1 MKDALNEQLSACLDG
16 ELPAAEL
23 DLLLKRVGKEAE
35 LRAAIGRYSLIG
47 EAMRAER
54 PAIASRDF
62 ASKVMAAVAQE
73 APMQAPVVTSVPQ
86 RVSEQRPAAAVH
98 KVSAAAVRPNVARY
112 GRPALG
118 MAIAASVAAV
128 AVFTMQPQ
136 PIGQPELTSDQAPL
150 VAANEPTVA
159 PAETDANASYV
170 VPTSTSNSAFI
181 PATRLTNYVVA
192 HSEYSSQLGRRSVW
206 SGVLADDEEGEGT
219 DGAADNQD
227 APVQVTTSD
236 DGAPVR

>member
-1 MKDALNEQLSACLDG
+1 
-16 ELPAAEL
+16 
-23 DLLLKRVGKEAE
+23 
-35 LRAAIGRYSLIG
+35 
-47 EAMRAER
+47 
-54 PAIASRDF
+54 
-62 ASKVMAAVAQE
+62 
-73 APMQAPVVTSVPQ
+73 
-86 RVSEQRPAAAVH
+86 
-98 KVSAAAVRPNVARY
+98 
-112 GRPALG
+112 